1 MSGRRSKRKGNRAER
16 EFAKLIGGERIPL
29 SGSAGGS
36 YTGDVKGLGLLWE
49 CKARKDGFK
58 QLYKWLE
65 GDADALAIK
74 ADRKEWLVVL
84 PAEKFL
90 EIINSNVDKKKL
102 LDWADEKNSGNHEV
116 VDRTCFDKE
125 EELAAYL
132 EGYSNAINDLVF
144 WLGG

>member
-1 MSGRRSKRKGNRAER
+1 MSGRRSKRKGSRAER
-16 EFAKLIGGERIPL
+16 EFAKLIGGERVPL

-36 YTGDVKGLGLLWE
+36 YIGDVVGLGMTFE

-58 QLYKWLE
+58 MLYGWLDGE
-65 GDADALAIK
+65 GVDALALK

-84 PAEKFL
+84 PVEKLL

-125 EELAAYL
+125 EELVAYL
-132 EGYSNAINDLVF
+132 EGYSA
-144 WLGG
+144 